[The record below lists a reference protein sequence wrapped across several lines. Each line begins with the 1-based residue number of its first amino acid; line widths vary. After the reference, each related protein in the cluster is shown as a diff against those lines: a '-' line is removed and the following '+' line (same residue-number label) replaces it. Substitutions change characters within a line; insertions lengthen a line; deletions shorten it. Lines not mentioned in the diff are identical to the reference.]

1 MIPFFFC
8 SAEEIANIA
17 KGYNDIR
24 KKEHERKCMRE
35 LIMNSELRSVHD
47 YAIAGSFLSMP
58 KKKKKETIEPVPS
71 WWFYFW

>member
-1 MIPFFFC
+1 MFPFYFC

-24 KKEHERKCMRE
+24 QKEHERKCMRE
-35 LIMNSELRSVHD
+35 LITNSELRSVHD

-58 KKKKKETIEPVPS
+58 KKKVIEKVPS
-71 WWFYFW
+71 WFPFW